1 MTPDEL
7 TSETTKD
14 RKMTKSLIA
23 AAAAASS
30 IVAAPSAHADA
41 GYQIVL
47 NGQDIT
53 PPSSVVGT
61 LKCDNDGGNITIHF
75 TNSISYIVA
84 IDKSGQVNK
93 VDISYGKDYLFDP
106 GQRLTEGVSLGGDAQ
121 ASRSANTYTITGHVV
136 PYDDATKRPAGPA
149 VPFLYDATCQGLLG
163 D

>member
-1 MTPDEL
+1 
-7 TSETTKD
+7 
-14 RKMTKSLIA
+14 MTKSLIA
-23 AAAAASS
+23 AVAAASS
-30 IVAAPSAHADA
+30 IVAAASAHADA

-47 NGQDIT
+47 GGQDIT
-53 PPSSVVGT
+53 PPASVVGT

-75 TNSISYIVA
+75 TNSVSYIVG
-84 IDKSGQVNK
+84 IDKSGQVTK

-106 GQRLTEGVSLGGDAQ
+106 GQRVNEGVSLGGDAQ